1 MLESKRVKETLVIK
15 DIESTAKTLREM
27 VDYLKEESQG
37 KDEEM
42 NRIIRVSHPIVNR
55 IKQVLGVDYNI
66 YIEGIADLE
75 ALLNARGYR
84 LVEGFPDSYWERTFN
99 RSNSKVVKRI
109 FIEESLFEEGKLKYI
124 KQADWDDN
132 FIKTE
137 ETETKNNLLNDD
149 LPF

>member
-1 MLESKRVKETLVIK
+1 M
-15 DIESTAKTLREM
+15 
-27 VDYLKEESQG
+27 
-37 KDEEM
+37 
-42 NRIIRVSHPIVNR
+42 P
-55 IKQVLGVDYNI
+55 
-66 YIEGIADLE
+66 
-75 ALLNARGYR
+75 
-84 LVEGFPDSYWERTFN
+84 VEGFPDSYWERTFN

>member
-75 ALLNARGYR
+75 ALLNA
-84 LVEGFPDSYWERTFN
+84 S
-99 RSNSKVVKRI
+99 
-109 FIEESLFEEGKLKYI
+109 
-124 KQADWDDN
+124 
-132 FIKTE
+132 
-137 ETETKNNLLNDD
+137 
-149 LPF
+149 